1 MNENTL
7 QAALGEYTNQGY
19 YLKEYDDHVVTV
31 NYKDAEIAAYPQQA
45 VTTTPEALRDCC
57 RRHQTALATAEVA
70 R

>member
-7 QAALGEYTNQGY
+7 QAALGEYANQGY

-31 NYKDAEIAAYPQQA
+31 NYKNVEIAAYPQ
-45 VTTTPEALRDCC
+45 TTVATSPEALRDCC
-57 RRHQTALATAEVA
+57 QRHQVALAAAGVA